1 VCWDI
6 VRSRDID
13 RAGGAVER
21 LALVGRLKNDSLE
34 RARELIRAG
43 PAFEAKE
50 QCFRRLFVLL
60 PATEVI
66 FVFEGHQGEWPVFGL
81 QDTPWDWA
89 VAERREEW
97 RELFEGPIR
106 IAREAYSW
114 DEESDRGVI
123 GPALAPENF

>member
-1 VCWDI
+1 
-6 VRSRDID
+6 
-13 RAGGAVER
+13 VER
-21 LALVGRLKNDSLE
+21 LALVGRLKNGSLE

-43 PAFEAKE
+43 LPFDAKDRG
-50 QCFRRLFVLL
+50 FRRLFILVS
-60 PATEVI
+60 ATEVI
-66 FVFEGHQGEWPVFGL
+66 FVFEGHQVEWPVFGL
-81 QDTPWDWA
+81 EDTPWDWA
-89 VAERREEW
+89 VAEWREEW